1 MKELMASPSLLP
13 EGRSGELCK
22 KILQY
27 LGSNKIY
34 LDKRLSLAKFSSVVG
49 TNTTYLSNAVNQVF
63 HCNVKTLINWY
74 RVQYAK
80 TVLSKKMYSLKDI
93 PFVCGFSSK
102 STFYSAFRK
111 YEGITPYQYMH
122 KNKDDCDTIIDKDIA

>member
-1 MKELMASPSLLP
+1 MPF
-13 EGRSGELCK
+13 C
-22 KILQY
+22 I
-27 LGSNKIY
+27 
-34 LDKRLSLAKFSSVVG
+34 VVG

-102 STFYSAFRK
+102 STFYSAFK
-111 YEGITPYQYMH
+111 KFEGITPFQYIH
-122 KNKDDCDTIIDKDIA
+122 KNSDDDNTRTNKDIA

>member
-1 MKELMASPSLLP
+1 MPF
-13 EGRSGELCK
+13 C
-22 KILQY
+22 I
-27 LGSNKIY
+27 
-34 LDKRLSLAKFSSVVG
+34 VVG

-93 PFVCGFSSK
+93 PFVCESKWISSPCK
-102 STFYSAFRK
+102 IPQIFF
-111 YEGITPYQYMH
+111 
-122 KNKDDCDTIIDKDIA
+122 DL

>member
-1 MKELMASPSLLP
+1 MDTIRPEFAMKELMASPSLLP

-49 TNTTYLSNAVNQVF
+49 TNTIYCLYISVYKLFIYNIGHWRVTAIILG
-63 HCNVKTLINWY
+63 NVSFL
-74 RVQYAK
+74 
-80 TVLSKKMYSLKDI
+80 
-93 PFVCGFSSK
+93 
-102 STFYSAFRK
+102 RK
-111 YEGITPYQYMH
+111 RT
-122 KNKDDCDTIIDKDIA
+122 KNR

>member
-1 MKELMASPSLLP
+1 MDTIRPEFAMKELMASPSLLP

-49 TNTTYLSNAVNQVF
+49 TIFSKWKLVTYKGSYCDNYL
-63 HCNVKTLINWY
+63 LIND
-74 RVQYAK
+74 
-80 TVLSKKMYSLKDI
+80 M
-93 PFVCGFSSK
+93 
-102 STFYSAFRK
+102 
-111 YEGITPYQYMH
+111 
-122 KNKDDCDTIIDKDIA
+122 